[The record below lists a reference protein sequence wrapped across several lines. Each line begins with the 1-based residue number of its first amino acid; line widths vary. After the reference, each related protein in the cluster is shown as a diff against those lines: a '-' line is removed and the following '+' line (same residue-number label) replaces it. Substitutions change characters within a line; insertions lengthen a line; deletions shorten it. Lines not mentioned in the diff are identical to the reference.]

1 VSVGSASSQVLG
13 LVRAIAFGGSAIG
26 DERRWLQ
33 NRVALYAKSL
43 FAILAAL
50 YVVMGVIQYVAM
62 PGAVGV
68 VTRPERVSHLGI
80 TVLLGLGH
88 WFARRGERPAWLLH
102 AIEGGGT
109 ILVCVV
115 GTMTGFIVL
124 PDAVAPELM
133 SLFVGTFV
141 LFVRAAI
148 VPSSAV
154 RTASVGLLSLAPLV
168 VATMILRWDARVE
181 ALGEYQFVLV
191 GRVPVWSG
199 VMVTVTALVSR
210 VIYGLQVRVREAME
224 VGQYVL
230 ERKLGEGGMGVVYEA
245 THRMLRRPTA
255 VKLLPPE
262 RAGARAIARFER
274 EVVQTSRL
282 AHAATVAVYDYGRTP
297 EGVFYYAMELLEGVT
312 LEQLVTEDGPQPPGR
327 VVRILRAVAESLAE
341 AHAAGLVHRDI
352 KPANIMVCDRGGVP
366 DTVKVLD
373 FGLVKELTPDA
384 DAALTQ
390 ADALMGTPLYLP
402 PEAVTAPDT
411 VDARS
416 DLYMLGGTAY
426 FLLTGTPVFRGASM
440 VEVCG
445 HHVHSTPEAPSKRL
459 GEALPA
465 ELERLVLDLLAK
477 RPQERPANAAAVG
490 ERLAE
495 MSGALPWS
503 TGDAR
508 AWWERRA
515 SDGGSR
521 AKSGE
526 TVTRVP
532 A

>member
-1 VSVGSASSQVLG
+1 
-13 LVRAIAFGGSAIG
+13 
-26 DERRWLQ
+26 
-33 NRVALYAKSL
+33 
-43 FAILAAL
+43 
-50 YVVMGVIQYVAM
+50 
-62 PGAVGV
+62 
-68 VTRPERVSHLGI
+68 
-80 TVLLGLGH
+80 
-88 WFARRGERPAWLLH
+88 
-102 AIEGGGT
+102 
-109 ILVCVV
+109 
-115 GTMTGFIVL
+115 
-124 PDAVAPELM
+124 
-133 SLFVGTFV
+133 
-141 LFVRAAI
+141 
-148 VPSSAV
+148 
-154 RTASVGLLSLAPLV
+154 
-168 VATMILRWDARVE
+168 
-181 ALGEYQFVLV
+181 
-191 GRVPVWSG
+191 
-199 VMVTVTALVSR
+199 
-210 VIYGLQVRVREAME
+210 
-224 VGQYVL
+224 
-230 ERKLGEGGMGVVYEA
+230 
-245 THRMLRRPTA
+245 
-255 VKLLPPE
+255 
-262 RAGARAIARFER
+262 
-274 EVVQTSRL
+274 
-282 AHAATVAVYDYGRTP
+282 
-297 EGVFYYAMELLEGVT
+297 
-312 LEQLVTEDGPQPPGR
+312 VTEDGPQPPGR

-526 TVTRVP
+526 AVTRVP